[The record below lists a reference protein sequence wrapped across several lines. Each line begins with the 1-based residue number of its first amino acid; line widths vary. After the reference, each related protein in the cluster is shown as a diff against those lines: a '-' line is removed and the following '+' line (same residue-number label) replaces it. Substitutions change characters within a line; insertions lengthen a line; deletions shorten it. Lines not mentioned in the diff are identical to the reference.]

1 MGDFNAEE
9 IWFANAEADIRSIE
23 RAVRFLPNG
32 FTGWVRLVENGVQIH
47 IAQEEKSID
56 RLVAWHEMAS
66 WRCPMGGTQR
76 AFHRNLYKNRNAC
89 FLIVTKRLNALLD
102 SNSYGLYR
110 NGANWVVEDSAHGI
124 VGIFK
129 NMSDLLDELGE
140 DYK

>member
-89 FLIVTKRLNALLD
+89 FLIVTKMVAQLRTPVKKMRKL
-102 SNSYGLYR
+102 
-110 NGANWVVEDSAHGI
+110 
-124 VGIFK
+124 
-129 NMSDLLDELGE
+129 
-140 DYK
+140 